1 LKELTLTQGDFMN
14 LLSQNFYVS
23 TNHKIVTRKTK
34 KLSYG
39 EMISLQDQKILKEKL
54 IELRSK
60 EIEKRKVA

>member
-1 LKELTLTQGDFMN
+1 MN